1 MKILIKYAV
10 LMAAGLYLSL
20 APVSHSVAQE
30 SIAESYFQAAVGATE
45 QGSYTEAARLA
56 RLGLTE
62 VDRQKGSSPG
72 ATARQKV
79 RGLNLLSGALIELK
93 SYPEAEKAKREEV
106 ALLTGLSP
114 NGYPEYSTNFP
125 MSLESLGFVLTEQAK
140 YEEAEAVYR
149 QALSYREKA
158 YGTDH
163 KAVSVSLINL
173 GDLYLKRDQLTE
185 AEVMSKRALGLL
197 AAALERRELSQDEMF
212 LFMRAAITLARVDVR
227 RKEYARAENS
237 YKFIISSIEQLFGTD
252 DETLAEPL
260 AEYASLLRELK
271 RPGEAARMESRAKRL
286 KGVRR

>member
-1 MKILIKYAV
+1 MKILIMYAV
-10 LMAAGLYLSL
+10 IASVGLSL
-20 APVSHSVAQE
+20 SLSPVVTAAAQE
-30 SIAESYFQAAVGATE
+30 SIAESYFQAAIGATE
-45 QGSYTEAARLA
+45 RGNYLEAARLA

-62 VDRQKGSSPG
+62 VDRQKGSSPN
-72 ATARQKV
+72 AAARQRV

-106 ALLTGLSP
+106 TLLTGLRP
-114 NGYPEYSTNFP
+114 DEYPEYSTNFP

-149 QALSYREKA
+149 QALAYREKA
-158 YGTDH
+158 YGTNN

-173 GDLYLKRDQLTE
+173 GSLYLKRDQLTE

-197 AAALERRELSQDEMF
+197 GAALESRELSEDEMF
-212 LFMRAAITLARVDVR
+212 LFMRAAITLARVDVK

-237 YKFIISSIEQLFGTD
+237 YKFIISSIEKIYGAD

-260 AEYASLLRELK
+260 GEYASLLRELK
-271 RPGEAARMESRAKRL
+271 RPEEEARMEARAKRL
-286 KGVRR
+286 KGVR